1 MNGVAITGRRD
12 NKALNR
18 SVLRRQGRLVVG
30 WSWPPIVSDSSFT
43 NLNFSSARLTRAL
56 STLGKSDLMTNNA
69 KPKSTM
75 QRFSI
80 ADIFVLTAIC
90 SIPVAFLAHASRY
103 NFSPIQFARTLEY
116 NMAAGFMVACT
127 IGLFVFTS
135 LFVTASILFVRK
147 TNFALRIFFASSMIL
162 YAVASVPIMYSV
174 AAACAGA
181 IGG

>member
-1 MNGVAITGRRD
+1 
-12 NKALNR
+12 
-18 SVLRRQGRLVVG
+18 
-30 WSWPPIVSDSSFT
+30 
-43 NLNFSSARLTRAL
+43 
-56 STLGKSDLMTNNA
+56 
-69 KPKSTM
+69 M

-127 IGLFVFTS
+127 IGLFVFPS

-162 YAVASVPIMYSV
+162 YALVSVPIMYSV